1 MSFSHNQLCAAL
13 GKPSL
18 YVHNIQKYFSLP
30 VLKADEKYSEG
41 HKMFLER
48 IINLKTLGVSSDDI
62 VKLLVLEKTIL
73 HLLQIDSLNES
84 PTWYLDH
91 CSDRYLK
98 RNKPFVLMLTDFELE
113 DSPLG
118 QSMQGS
124 LDFAEAHPK
133 ELFKAADMGEDI
145 NRAIEKYRELEGRI
159 LAIVDREVGVTQKA
173 TDWAKSIL
181 RKKKG

>member
-1 MSFSHNQLCAAL
+1 
-13 GKPSL
+13 
-18 YVHNIQKYFSLP
+18 
-30 VLKADEKYSEG
+30 
-41 HKMFLER
+41 
-48 IINLKTLGVSSDDI
+48 
-62 VKLLVLEKTIL
+62 
-73 HLLQIDSLNES
+73 
-84 PTWYLDH
+84 
-91 CSDRYLK
+91 
-98 RNKPFVLMLTDFELE
+98 
-113 DSPLG
+113 
-118 QSMQGS
+118 MQGS